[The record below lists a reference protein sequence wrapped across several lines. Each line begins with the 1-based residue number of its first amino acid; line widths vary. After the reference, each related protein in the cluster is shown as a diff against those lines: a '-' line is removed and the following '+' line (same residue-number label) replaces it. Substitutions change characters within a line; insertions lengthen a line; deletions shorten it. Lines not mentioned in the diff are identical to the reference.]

1 MHRFLHAFMAT
12 ASLFATTLTAR
23 AVSAQPQQAI
33 DSLALLRHVRALAH
47 DSMGGR
53 ANGSAGQRRAADYI
67 VAELQR
73 LGLEP
78 IASTG
83 SYLQP
88 VPLTRVS
95 VARDAARLVLIRG
108 IRADTIAG
116 TQFHQFGGDS
126 VAFRAF
132 SGRTMHVGTLGPDAP
147 RVLDTRMPRGKVV
160 IADAAPGVPL
170 DDVIMKLERQG
181 AAGLILAVGD
191 SARYLALRHARGED
205 RFFVR
210 GGVDAPVA
218 RRLPVLLASPAAG
231 RSLRTRLF
239 APGSGRASDTS
250 ATLRLEIA
258 PRFSPVETSNI
269 VARLP
274 GRDPA
279 RRDTAVILSAH
290 YDHIGFA
297 RPVDG
302 DSLYNGLIDN
312 AVGVAAL
319 LGIAE
324 AMRTSPPDRSVIFLF
339 TTAEEEGS
347 LGSAYYTTR
356 PTLPLARMR
365 AAINVDAGAPLAP
378 PNSWFIESGG
388 DSLISAAALA
398 AATSRGWT
406 VEIAP
411 AQANSDHW
419 SFHIRGIPIAFPVPG
434 EGWEGVTTAQEE
446 QLIARWWRFHRPDD
460 QWSPDFPLAGLA
472 RHAEFI
478 MALARELA
486 G

>member
-1 MHRFLHAFMAT
+1 MHSYLNACVAVASLCAT
-12 ASLFATTLTAR
+12 ALTGRPA
-23 AVSAQPQQAI
+23 SAQAQPPI
-33 DSLALLRHVRALAH
+33 DTLALLRHVRVLAD

-53 ANGSAGQRRAADYI
+53 ANGSIGQRRAADYI
-67 VAELQR
+67 VGELKR

-78 IASTG
+78 LGTDG
-83 SYLQP
+83 MYHQP
-88 VPLTRVS
+88 VPLTRVTAS
-95 VARDAARLVLIRG
+95 RDAARLIRVRG
-108 IRADTIAG
+108 ALADTLAG
-116 TQFHQFGGDS
+116 TEFHQFGGDS

-132 SGRTMHVGTLGPDAP
+132 SGRAMHVGTLGPDAP
-147 RVLDTRMPRGKVV
+147 RVLDTRVTRGKVI

-170 DDVIMKLERQG
+170 DDVITKLERQG
-181 AAGLILAVGD
+181 AAALILAVGD

-210 GGVDAPVA
+210 GGMDAPIA
-218 RRLPVLLASPAAG
+218 RRLPVVLTSPAAG
-231 RSLRTRLF
+231 RSLRSKLF

-250 ATLRLEIA
+250 ATLRLAITT
-258 PRFSPVETSNI
+258 RFSPVATSNI

-279 RRDTAVILSAH
+279 QRVTAVILSAH
-290 YDHIGFA
+290 YDHIGLA
-297 RPVDG
+297 RPIDG

-356 PTLPLARMR
+356 PTLPLARIR

-378 PNSWFIESGG
+378 PKSWFIESGG
-388 DSLISAAALA
+388 DSLISAAAVA

-460 QWSPDFPLAGLA
+460 EWSADFPLAGLA
-472 RHAEFI
+472 RHAEFV
-478 MALARELA
+478 MALARQLA